1 MSIYDKANQKN
12 PPYKLLALDGGG
24 IRGMITLE
32 VLAEIEATL
41 RTSLGKEDE
50 KFVLADYFDYV
61 AGTSTGAI
69 IAACISW
76 GMSVAEIQKFYRE
89 SGEKMF
95 DKAFILNITRTMRY
109 KYGDENLAA
118 QLKQVF
124 GENTTFGS
132 KDLKTLLMLV
142 MRNATT
148 DSPWPLSNN
157 PHAKFNNPQQPD
169 SNLKI
174 PLWQLVRAST
184 AAPTFFPPE
193 QVQLGDKKFVFV
205 DGGITPYNNPAFQ
218 LFLMATLEPYNLKW
232 QAGEDKMLLVSV
244 GTGTTPNINLE
255 LKASQMNTLYNA
267 QTIPAALMLA
277 SQQEQDFLCRIFG
290 KCLLGDAIN
299 TEVGDLLKTKGPL
312 ESKLFTYLR
321 YDVELT
327 RKGLDKLGGL
337 EDVDV
342 ENVQQMDS
350 VKHMAELERIG
361 KEIAKKVKPQHF
373 ENFVDSSASLIT
385 VS

>member
-1 MSIYDKANQKN
+1 MSAYDKANKKN

-24 IRGMITLE
+24 IRGMISLE

-41 RTSLGKEDE
+41 RQSLGADNN
-50 KFVLADYFDYV
+50 FVLADYFDYV

-69 IAACISW
+69 IATCISW
-76 GMSVAEIQKFYRE
+76 GMSVADIQKFYQE

-95 DKAFILNITRTMRY
+95 DKAFILNISRTMRY

-118 QLKQVF
+118 QLKEVF
-124 GENTTFGS
+124 GEDTTFGS

-142 MRNATT
+142 MRNVST

-157 PHAKFNNPQQPD
+157 PYAKYNNPNQPD
-169 SNLKI
+169 SNLNL

-193 QVQLGDKKFVFV
+193 QVQLGDKKFIFV
-205 DGGITPYNNPAFQ
+205 DGAITPYNNPAFQ

-244 GTGTTPNINLE
+244 GTGTTPNINPE

-267 QTIPAALMLA
+267 QTIPGALMFA

-290 KCLLGDAIN
+290 KCLLGDAIDG
-299 TEVGDLLKTKGPL
+299 EVGDLLESKGPL

-337 EDVDV
+337 DDIDVKDV
-342 ENVQQMDS
+342 QEMDS
-350 VKHMAELERIG
+350 VQHMDKLERIG
-361 KEIAKKVKPQHF
+361 KAIAKKVKPQHF
-373 ENFVDSSASLIT
+373 ENFVDASASLT
-385 VS
+385 TSG

>member
-1 MSIYDKANQKN
+1 MSIYDKANKKN

-24 IRGMITLE
+24 IRGMISLE
-32 VLAEIEATL
+32 VLAEIESTL
-41 RTSLGKEDE
+41 RSSLGADD

-69 IAACISW
+69 IATCISW
-76 GMSVAEIQKFYRE
+76 GMSVKDIQKFYRQ

-124 GENTTFGS
+124 GEDTTFGS
-132 KDLKTLLMLV
+132 KDLKTLLMVV
-142 MRNATT
+142 MRNVST

-157 PHAKFNNPQQPD
+157 PRAKYNREQQPD
-169 SNLKI
+169 SNLNL

-193 QVQLGDKKFVFV
+193 QVQLGNNKFIFV
-205 DGGITPYNNPAFQ
+205 DGGVTPYNNPAFQ

-232 QAGEDKMLLVSV
+232 PAGEDKILLVSV
-244 GTGTTPNINLE
+244 GTGTTPNIDPD

-267 QTIPAALMLA
+267 QTIPGALMLA
-277 SQQEQDFLCRIFG
+277 SQQEQDFLCRVFG
-290 KCLLGDAIN
+290 KCLIGDAIDG
-299 TEVGDLLKTKGPL
+299 EVGDLLESKGPL

-327 RKGLDKLGGL
+327 RKGLDNLGGL
-337 EDVDV
+337 EDINVKDV
-342 ENVQQMDS
+342 QEMDS
-350 VKHMAELERIG
+350 VQHMDKLERIG
-361 KEIAKKVKPQHF
+361 KAIAKKVKPEHF
-373 ENFVDSSASLIT
+373 ENFVDAEASLTT

>member
-1 MSIYDKANQKN
+1 MSIYDKANKKN

-24 IRGMITLE
+24 IRGMISLE
-32 VLAEIEATL
+32 VLAEIESTL
-41 RTSLGKEDE
+41 RSSLGADE
-50 KFVLADYFDYV
+50 NFVLADYFDYV

-69 IAACISW
+69 IATCISC
-76 GMSVAEIQKFYRE
+76 GMSVKDIQKFYRQ

-118 QLKQVF
+118 QLKEVF
-124 GENTTFGS
+124 GEDTTFGS
-132 KDLKTLLMLV
+132 KDLKTLLMVV
-142 MRNATT
+142 MRNVST
-148 DSPWPLSNN
+148 DSPWPISNN
-157 PHAKFNNPQQPD
+157 PYAKYNREQQPD
-169 SNLKI
+169 SNLNL

-193 QVQLGDKKFVFV
+193 QVQLGNNKFIFV
-205 DGGITPYNNPAFQ
+205 DGGVTPYNNPAFQ

-232 QAGEDKMLLVSV
+232 PAGEDKILLVSV
-244 GTGTTPNINLE
+244 GTGTTPNIDPD

-267 QTIPAALMLA
+267 QTIPGALMLA
-277 SQQEQDFLCRIFG
+277 SQQEQDFLCRVFG
-290 KCLLGDAIN
+290 KCLIGDAIDG
-299 TEVGDLLKTKGPL
+299 EVGDLLESKGPL

-327 RKGLDKLGGL
+327 RKGLDKLDGL
-337 EDVDV
+337 EDINVKDV
-342 ENVQQMDS
+342 QEMDS
-350 VKHMAELERIG
+350 VQHMDKLERIG
-361 KEIAKKVKPQHF
+361 KAIAKKVKPEHF
-373 ENFVDSSASLIT
+373 ENFVDAEASLTT